1 MTSTTLPLGQ
11 VELRQFSRSF
21 QHKRILDTI
30 DLHIPPGQFVA
41 LLGESGSGKTTLLRA
56 VAGLDS
62 DAHSTGRAQ
71 AGGNVSVLFQDSR
84 LLPWLSVMDNLTLG
98 LEQQPQVRARA
109 RARAQQLLQEV
120 GLGDKAS
127 VWPSTLSGGQKQ
139 RAALARS
146 LLREPHVLLA
156 DEPFGALDAL
166 TRMRM
171 QSLLLQLVERTHP
184 TVILVTHDVDEALLL
199 ADRILVIQHGKIAQD
214 HDVGLPQSRRPDHP
228 RFMQLRTELLRSL
241 GVETIAPALA

>member
-1 MTSTTLPLGQ
+1 MTTDTLPLGQ

-30 DLHIPPGQFVA
+30 DLHIPAGQFVA

-62 DAHSTGRAQ
+62 DAHSTGLAQ
-71 AGGNVSVLFQDSR
+71 ASGNVSVLFQDSR

-98 LEQQPQVRARA
+98 IEQQPHVH
-109 RARAQQLLQEV
+109 ARAQHLLQEV

-214 HDVGLPQSRRPDHP
+214 HDIGLPQPRRPDHP

>member
-1 MTSTTLPLGQ
+1 MTQATAPLGQ

-21 QHKRILDTI
+21 QGPPILNAI
-30 DLHIPPGQFVA
+30 DLHIPSGQFVA

-56 VAGLDS
+56 VAGLDHS
-62 DAHSTGRAQ
+62 AHSTGLAH
-71 AGGNVSVLFQDSR
+71 ASGNVSVLFQDSR

-98 LEQQPQVRARA
+98 IDSPAVRQ
-109 RARAQQLLQEV
+109 RAQQLLLEV
-120 GLGDKAS
+120 GLGDKAD

-171 QSLLLQLVERTHP
+171 HSLLLRLVERTHP

-199 ADRILVIQHGKIAQD
+199 ADRILVIQHGQIAQD
-214 HDVGLPQSRRPDHP
+214 HDVGLPHPRRPDHP
-228 RFMQLRTELLRSL
+228 RFMHLRTQLLRSL
-241 GVETIAPALA
+241 GVETRDTTLA

>member
-1 MTSTTLPLGQ
+1 MTTDTLPLGQ

-21 QHKRILDTI
+21 QHKRILDAI
-30 DLHIPPGQFVA
+30 DLHIPAGQFVA

-62 DAHSTGRAQ
+62 DAHSTGLAQ
-71 AGGNVSVLFQDSR
+71 ASGNVSVLFQDSR

-98 LEQQPQVRARA
+98 IEQQPHVH
-109 RARAQQLLQEV
+109 ARAQHLLQEV

-139 RAALARS
+139 RAAL
-146 LLREPHVLLA
+146 
-156 DEPFGALDAL
+156 EPFGALDAL

-214 HDVGLPQSRRPDHP
+214 HDVGLPQPRRPDHP